1 MIVRWLTSVVLD
13 RQHIVLL
20 LLVDIKLTLVNI
32 DVLLL
37 LNYTCVVTTRHLE
50 AVVHDTLI
58 DIPRILGLV
67 QGASV
72 NSTVVVV
79 LCVVVNVGHLI
90 ASLNRRL

>member
-13 RQHIVLL
+13 HQQIVLL

-50 AVVHDTLI
+50 AVVHDTVI
-58 DIPRILGLV
+58 HIPSVPGL
-67 QGASV
+67 
-72 NSTVVVV
+72 
-79 LCVVVNVGHLI
+79 L
-90 ASLNRRL
+90 